1 MTLYRK
7 WGFVISRSKF
17 LFKDTNMSYTVYDLY
32 RDSYIKVKVTRL
44 VNKNLFLSSNFFNGH
59 E

>member
-1 MTLYRK
+1 
-7 WGFVISRSKF
+7 
-17 LFKDTNMSYTVYDLY
+17 MSYTVYDLY

-59 E
+59 EWYMLTDIYTFNYQFMVTKYL